1 MADASLQTPVTVQ
14 ASRIDATL
22 LPHGF
27 SQPYSLYVIQQGS
40 DLGNVAGK
48 ANEAGNGAYDAQVKN
63 DEQDIEL
70 ADHEKRLTAAEME
83 LADHEKRLQAAE
95 TELADHEQRIS
106 AAENELTNHEQRIS
120 ANETELLDHE
130 SRITQ
135 NSDDIS
141 SLKTSQQ
148 ADRGDIDNI
157 SGDYLSKSH
166 TSSQSLAGPLNVA
179 SSYSVNGTKVIG
191 PRQTGWTLSTGTASK
206 SAFNADQSYTVG
218 AVYSQTEIQAI
229 VQALI
234 ETRQRVKALEDMA
247 VAHGLISN
255 ATT

>member
-1 MADASLQTPVTVQ
+1 MADTSLQTPVTVQ

-22 LPHGF
+22 LPQGF

-63 DEQDIEL
+63 DEQDTEL
-70 ADHEKRLTAAEME
+70 ADHEKRLS
-83 LADHEKRLQAAE
+83 AAE
-95 TELADHEQRIS
+95 TELTEHEK
-106 AAENELTNHEQRIS
+106 RIS
-120 ANETELLDHE
+120 ANETELQDHE

-135 NSDDIS
+135 NTDDIS
-141 SLKTSQQ
+141 SLETAQKS
-148 ADRGDIDNI
+148 DRDDIDKI
-157 SGDYLSKSH
+157 SGDYLSKSS
-166 TSSQSLAGPLNVA
+166 TSSQSLTGPLNVE

-191 PRQTGWTLSTGTASK
+191 PRQAGWTLSTGTANK
-206 SAFNADQSYTVG
+206 SAFNADQSYSVG
-218 AVYSQTEIQAI
+218 AVYSQAEVQAI

-247 VAHGLISN
+247 VTHGLISD
-255 ATT
+255 ATD

>member
-1 MADASLQTPVTVQ
+1 MADTSLQTPVNVQ

-22 LPHGF
+22 LPQGF

-70 ADHEKRLTAAEME
+70 ADHEKRLTAAETE
-83 LADHEKRLQAAE
+83 LADHEKRIAAAE
-95 TELADHEQRIS
+95 TELTDHEK
-106 AAENELTNHEQRIS
+106 RIS
-120 ANETELLDHE
+120 ANETELQDHE

-135 NSDDIS
+135 NTDDIS
-141 SLKTSQQ
+141 SLGTAQQ
-148 ADRGDIDNI
+148 SDRDDIDKI
-157 SGDYLSKSH
+157 SGDYLSKSS
-166 TSSQSLAGPLNVA
+166 TSSQRLTGPLNVA

-191 PRQTGWTLSTGTASK
+191 PRQTGWSLSTGTANK
-206 SAFNADQSYTVG
+206 SAFNADRSYAVG
-218 AVYSQTEIQAI
+218 AVYSQAEVQAI

-247 VAHGLISN
+247 VTHGLISD
-255 ATT
+255 ATD

>member
-1 MADASLQTPVTVQ
+1 MADTSLQTPVNVQ

-22 LPHGF
+22 LPQGF

-70 ADHEKRLTAAEME
+70 ADHEKRLTAAETE

-95 TELADHEQRIS
+95 AELADHEKRIAAAETELTDHEKRIS
-106 AAENELTNHEQRIS
+106 D
-120 ANETELLDHE
+120 NETELQDHE
-130 SRITQ
+130 SRITK
-135 NSDDIS
+135 NTDDIS
-141 SLKTSQQ
+141 SLGTAQQ
-148 ADRGDIDNI
+148 ADREDIDKI
-157 SGDYLSKSH
+157 SGDYLSKSA

-191 PRQTGWTLSTGTASK
+191 PRQTGWSLSTGTANK

-218 AVYSQTEIQAI
+218 AVYSQAEVQAI

-247 VAHGLISN
+247 ATHGLISD
-255 ATT
+255 ATD